1 MKFRENPPGPTSK
14 TVSDCGACSPAPTGF
29 RQRRNVPDV
38 NLVRMPRG
46 PAYDCHR
53 PKSFTRTSSSV
64 RSFTQFRFRVRWHS
78 GVDCTCQPCGGQASL
93 VRLETARLGTAK
105 RKALGVRRKQ
115 CLLVKPS
122 GFVHTPGPPTNK
134 PPRGRLIGWRR
145 GWDCACPP
153 YGGQASLARL
163 GTAKRKALGV
173 RRKQCLLVKP
183 SGFVHTPGPPTN
195 KPPRGRLIG
204 WRRGWDS
211 NPRAGKTR
219 PSDFESA
226 PLWPLRYL
234 SGSRGILTV
243 LWATNGHGSFVD

>member
-1 MKFRENPPGPTSK
+1 MPTPN
-14 TVSDCGACSPAPTGF
+14 TVSDFGACSSAPTGA
-29 RQRRNVPDV
+29 RQRRNVPGV
-38 NLVRMPRG
+38 NLVRMPGG
-46 PAYDCHR
+46 PAYDCHQ
-53 PKSFTRTSSSV
+53 PESFTRTSASV
-64 RSFTQFRFRVRWHS
+64 RSFTQFRIRVGWRS
-78 GVDCTCQPCGGQASL
+78 GMDCTCPPCGGQASL
-93 VRLETARLGTAK
+93 ARFGTARLGTE
-105 RKALGVRRKQ
+105 RRK
-115 CLLVKPS
+115 
-122 GFVHTPGPPTNK
+122 T
-134 PPRGRLIGWRR
+134 
-145 GWDCACPP
+145 
-153 YGGQASLARL
+153 
-163 GTAKRKALGV
+163 LGV